1 MPALATA
8 TAGFA
13 STAEERRSLLTAS
26 STAQSPSTRGVK
38 HANEQHCW
46 RKLRDKPAIVIAA
59 ISLVMAALTTG
70 LILYWSTKA
79 NRTMTESFGQ
89 LATPVVW
96 NAHVEACR
104 AVQKVFTTDMVPEK
118 APVAITRKIL
128 LKTRNLL
135 DVFSPVYPLAP
146 NTNNKRNGNFKNKKN
161 KNQKKKKQK
170 KRQTTTTDWW
180 VKVRLLY
187 KTGYEIVGDFVD
199 LSRAHIDYDKTT
211 RNHRRQKVLAWKADF
226 INSCPNNHNND
237 KNGERLEEYLR
248 RPLTSRRQ
256 KTVRHS
262 HESKFFWKNVPDRSA
277 FWPSSAATS
286 TLHRLVAHQLRLAQ
300 TFLDGTLSLQQHAQQ
315 QPPPT
320 RGSSV
325 GTIDISIIRNH
336 TRAQTLATHETFHNL
351 RKTLRALCDE
361 YDLFGP
367 WLFPLPSTTSAVIQ
381 NGTTTTPTA
390 AAMAVRCLVK
400 ARTLLGDLNDDFTA
414 YLFYVQHKHYR
425 DQVAAL
431 VEQIDQK
438 LQAFCEWT
446 IRVDFA
452 AQLDLLLH
460 QATVT

>member
-8 TAGFA
+8 ATAGVA
-13 STAEERRSLLTAS
+13 STTEERMSLLTTPL
-26 STAQSPSTRGVK
+26 TARSPATRDV
-38 HANEQHCW
+38 QHYW
-46 RKLRDKPAIVIAA
+46 RQPRAKLYIVITV
-59 ISLVMAALTTG
+59 ISLVMAALTAG
-70 LILYWSTKA
+70 LIFYWSITT
-79 NRTMTESFGQ
+79 NRTTESSFGQ
-89 LATPVVW
+89 LATPMVW

-104 AVQKVFTTDMVPEK
+104 AVQKVFTTDMVPEQ
-118 APVAITRKIL
+118 AQVAVTRKLL

-146 NTNNKRNGNFKNKKN
+146 NNKTDRDGKFNKK
-161 KNQKKKKQK
+161 KNQKKKKQQK
-170 KRQTTTTDWW
+170 KRQTNTDWW
-180 VKVRLLY
+180 VKLRLQY
-187 KTGYEIVGDFVD
+187 KMGYEIVGDFVD
-199 LSRAHIDYDKTT
+199 LSRAHINYDKTT

-226 INSCPNNHNND
+226 LIFCPNNNNNHE
-237 KNGERLEEYLR
+237 NGERLEEYLR
-248 RPLTSRRQ
+248 RPLTMHRQ

-262 HESKFFWKNVPDRSA
+262 HESKFFWKNVPDRST

-286 TLHRLVAHQLRLAQ
+286 TLHLLVSHQLRLAQ
-300 TFLDGTLSLQQHAQQ
+300 TFLNGTLSLQQHAQP
-315 QPPPT
+315 PPPT
-320 RGSSV
+320 GGSSV
-325 GTIDISIIRNH
+325 DTIESSIIYNH

-361 YDLFGP
+361 YDLFGL
-367 WLFPLPSTTSAVIQ
+367 WLLPLSTSEQIQ
-381 NGTTTTPTA
+381 NGTTTTTTTTTPTS

-425 DQVAAL
+425 DQVATL

-452 AQLDLLLH
+452 AQVDLLLH
-460 QATVT
+460 QATAT